1 MRSLMLKILE
11 RSITLQL
18 LVLYGAFL
26 LPLLLGG
33 IELYS
38 FERDS
43 LQQSIQRADVGLVQ
57 AIAFTV
63 EGNVQTVSEDEAYL
77 ASTPAARQ
85 LDLHQLTPMLIQ
97 ASHSYPDRSYI
108 ICDPS
113 GRVVLTYPLNQKVVG
128 QNFSK
133 RNYF

>member
-18 LVLYGAFL
+18 LVLYSAFL

-33 IELYS
+33 IELYT

-57 AIAFTV
+57 AIAFAV
-63 EGNVQTVSEDEAYL
+63 EGNIQTISEEESYL
-77 ASTPAARQ
+77 AGSQAARQ
-85 LDLHQLTPMLIQ
+85 LDQHQLTPMFTQ
-97 ASHSYPDRSYI
+97 ARH
-108 ICDPS
+108 
-113 GRVVLTYPLNQKVVG
+113 
-128 QNFSK
+128 
-133 RNYF
+133 